1 MERHTERVSVTYDY
15 TNKTDKHYFAGFLN
29 QADLNFRTALVEL
42 AKRSGIGHG
51 VNRANEGKNDEDET
65 ISWIND
71 SFNDKLSQ
79 TDWNYRTSLLSNFL
93 PFVREISYKEN
104 VPVTRDIFRSEL
116 ILLYESLM
124 ILRHYY
130 THMLHDEKDLDKKV
144 FPVLD
149 YLMLQA
155 ANTVRNRRL
164 RNAIYKPAFPK
175 QFEEDYKEAE
185 KKFIK
190 HNQEVEALRQAEKL
204 KDGFDIKQFKK
215 KHSTYK
221 KEDFH
226 SIYLNRAVSEILDK
240 DKDTGGFSLKVS
252 QRSERSE
259 KDGKFSQNG
268 FIFFLCLFL
277 SRKDAEDLL
286 DHTTNFKASYQ
297 LRYLVKR
304 WTYTVF
310 CYVGIRYT
318 LRSEFSKEALLLQI
332 VDELSQ
338 CPAELFDVLPE
349 DKQQEFVMDRNEYF
363 KDNDEDGN
371 TPEESRVSHLIIRKR
386 YQDRFPYFAIRFLDE
401 FACFPS
407 LRFQLRLGKYNHDTR
422 TKTFRGIETTTERSI
437 KEEIKVFG
445 KLSEVHKAKQEYFA
459 TKSELD
465 EKPIKGWLQYPNV
478 SYVLDNNNIPIYLDK
493 FTEKQNF
500 PIDRTRKTEILN
512 ELKVNEIIRPD
523 APHAFLSINEL
534 AACIYLFMQ
543 EASKKKKHPNSEKEL
558 VANPIGVGIE
568 NRILGKVQSQY
579 KFIQTVECN
588 SPLSDKNAP
597 KRFIRSLKENK
608 TNGEI
613 DYLKLENA
621 IKRQIEDCDQ
631 RLIWLNSKK
640 EEQKKREKKN
650 LNTSKSSFILNS
662 KEIGEIANWLAKD
675 IKRYVSKADRKNWKG
690 RHQAELQA
698 LLAFYDKK
706 KLDIESFLKDEMGIS
721 ISQYPPLEAIFQKTI
736 FIDAY
741 NSYLKKK
748 KELLSS
754 YVLLIKNN
762 TGNYQQKA
770 IRKEINK
777 IFDHFDRSKYSY
789 IDTAY
794 HSNLLQKPVNLPRGL
809 FDDKKEFSSKGNK
822 EGRQTWFALAEDA
835 PKQVFYRYPRAYRIK
850 NIDENVVEMKEF
862 NISENIN
869 DKADFDTELKKRIVT
884 NEKRIRKIARQD
896 YYLLQ
901 IVKFLFEELG
911 IKFTEDVTL
920 SDAFLER
927 DNIQKNIQISYSQSQ
942 RDKGDCSENIYRI
955 SNLLERRID
964 IKLFGGEIPVTNI
977 RLKDVGKYR
986 ALEKDERVR
995 KLLSY
1000 SDRNYSRIE
1009 ELIEEVDNYEY
1020 MRKHELFKA
1029 IHKLED
1035 TIYAIAK
1042 ENNETDKLLKEGNP
1056 HFKKYIEYYYSQKR
1070 IDFEKD
1076 NKDPLTIIRDRL
1088 SHNQLPGLPEYNI
1101 INAQLP
1107 RNETELIGDY
1117 LLRVF
1122 NSFNNSL
1129 ISL

>member
-1 MERHTERVSVTYDY
+1 MEKDTERSSVTYDY
-15 TNKTDKHYFAGFLN
+15 RNKTDKHYFAGFLN
-29 QADLNFRTALVEL
+29 QADLNFRMALVEL
-42 AKRSGIGHG
+42 AKRCGIEHG
-51 VNRANEGKNDEDET
+51 VNRANEGKNDAAET
-65 ISWIND
+65 ISWINE

-93 PFVREISYKEN
+93 PFVREISYKGN
-104 VPVTRDIFRSEL
+104 APVTRDVFRSEL
-116 ILLYESLM
+116 ILLYKSLM

-130 THMLHDEKDLDKKV
+130 THMFHDEKDLDRKV
-144 FPVLD
+144 FCVLD
-149 YLMLQA
+149 YLILQA
-155 ANTVRNRRL
+155 AHTVRNRRL
-164 RNAIYKPAFPK
+164 RNAIYKPALPK
-175 QFEEDYKEAE
+175 QFEEDYQEAV
-185 KKFIK
+185 KNFIK
-190 HNQEVEALRQAEKL
+190 HNQEVEALRQTEKL
-204 KDGFDIKQFKK
+204 KEGFDIKEFKK
-215 KHSTYK
+215 KHPTYK

-240 DKDTGGFSLKVS
+240 DKDTGRFSLKDS
-252 QRSERSE
+252 QRAE
-259 KDGKFSQNG
+259 KEGKLSPNG

-371 TPEESRVSHLIIRKR
+371 TPEESLVSHLIIRKR

-401 FACFPS
+401 FACFRT

-422 TKTFRGIETTTERSI
+422 TKTFKGIETTTERSI

-459 TKSELD
+459 TKSETD

-500 PIDRTRKTEILN
+500 PIDRTRKIEILN
-512 ELKVNEIIRPD
+512 ELHINEIIRSD
-523 APHAFLSINEL
+523 TPHAFLSINEL
-534 AACIYLFMQ
+534 AACIYRFME
-543 EASKKKKHPNSEKEL
+543 EASKKKRQLNSEKEL

-579 KFIQTVECN
+579 KLVEYN
-588 SPLSDKNAP
+588 SQLYNSQLSDKNTP
-597 KRFIRSLKENK
+597 KRFIRSIKENK

-613 DYLKLENA
+613 DYLKLANA

-640 EEQKKREKKN
+640 EEQKKREKKS
-650 LNTSKSSFILNS
+650 LNTSKNSFILNS
-662 KEIGEIANWLAKD
+662 KEIGETANWLAKD

-721 ISQYPPLEAIFQKTI
+721 ISQYSPLEAIFQKATLV
-736 FIDAY
+736 DAY

-754 YVLLIKNN
+754 YVLLIENN

-794 HSNLLQKPVNLPRGL
+794 RSNLLQKPVNLPRGL

-835 PKQVFYRYPRAYRIK
+835 PKQAFYRYPRAYRIK
-850 NIDENVVEMKEF
+850 NIDKNIVEMKEF
-862 NISENIN
+862 KISENIN
-869 DKADFDTELKKRIVT
+869 DKAGFDTELKRRIVT

-901 IVKFLFEELG
+901 IVKYLFEELG

-927 DNIQKNIQISYSQSQ
+927 DNIQKNIQISYSQSK
-942 RDKGDCSENIYRI
+942 RNKGDCSENIYKI
-955 SNLLERRID
+955 SNLLERRIN
-964 IKLFGGEIPVTNI
+964 INLFSGKIPVINI
-977 RLKDVGKYR
+977 RLKDLGKYR
-986 ALEKDERVR
+986 ALEKDERII

-1000 SDRNYSRIE
+1000 SDRNYSAID
-1009 ELIEEVDNYEY
+1009 ELIKEVDNYEY
-1020 MRKHELFKA
+1020 VRKYELFKA
-1029 IHKLED
+1029 VHKLED
-1035 TIYAIAK
+1035 TIYTIAK
-1042 ENNETDKLLKEGNP
+1042 KNNETDKLLEEGNP

-1070 IDFEKD
+1070 IDIEKG
-1076 NKDPLTIIRDRL
+1076 NKDPLAIIRNRL
-1088 SHNQLPGLPEYNI
+1088 SHNQLPDFSEYDI
-1101 INAQLP
+1101 IKTQLP
-1107 RNETELIGDY
+1107 RNDKELIGDY

-1129 ISL
+1129 IE